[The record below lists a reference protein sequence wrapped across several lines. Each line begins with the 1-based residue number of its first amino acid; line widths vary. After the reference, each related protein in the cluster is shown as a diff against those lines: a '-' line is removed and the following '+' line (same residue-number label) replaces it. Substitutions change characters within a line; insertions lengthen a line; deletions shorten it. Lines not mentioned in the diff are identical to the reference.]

1 MASSIRYRDQKAV
14 SSMRLLFLAAL
25 MLFLPIVTHAQE
37 SDEIAFEDFALSIG
51 DQIEIGDYR
60 IVFIDVQSEKDGL
73 AILKIS
79 KIDGSLEEQRVML
92 EDNAN
97 TFDGGAEEGGL
108 TITVED
114 ILDDQ
119 SARVLIEYDKEIGM
133 PRKRISSGPKIAK
146 NAPNLIVE
154 KRFDKER
161 LAVGEDIKATVTVK
175 NIGTGTAS
183 DIQLNDLPPLSEFT
197 YEAGYPP
204 KIKDKLE
211 PGESDSAIYVMNAVK
226 DGSIKVPS
234 IQVNY
239 IDPKKIQKSNISA
252 PLNLVIDPRGKP
264 ELDIEIVSPEPMTE
278 GGQGLLNVSI
288 INEGRVPATKIQIQ
302 SEIKPPTG
310 LEINGLDKTFFEII
324 PGGEESYSA
333 QLFGKKSGNYS
344 VLLRATYSDGDE
356 SILKEAQTKI
366 VVLEREYKYLYL
378 LVIIP
383 IIAIVAWMVKRYRQY
398 KY

>member
-1 MASSIRYRDQKAV
+1 MALSIRQKKRKVV
-14 SSMRLLFLAAL
+14 SFMRLVYLATFLLLLLSAYAKEDDE
-25 MLFLPIVTHAQE
+25 VT
-37 SDEIAFEDFALSIG
+37 FEDFTLSIG
-51 DQIEIGDYR
+51 DRIEIGNYR

-79 KIDGSLEEQRVML
+79 KMDGTLDEQRVML

-97 TFDGGAEEGGL
+97 TFDGGAEERGI

-119 SARVLIEYDKEIGM
+119 SAKVMLEYDKDIGT
-133 PRKRISSGPKIAK
+133 PKKRISTGPKIAK
-146 NAPNLIVE
+146 DAPNLIVE

-161 LAVGEDIKATVTVK
+161 LAVGEDIKAIVTVK
-175 NIGTGTAS
+175 NVGTGTAS

-239 IDPKKIQKSNISA
+239 VDSKKSQKSNISA
-252 PLNLVIDPRGKP
+252 TLNLVIDPRGKP
-264 ELDIEIVSPEPMTE
+264 ELNIEMVPSGPVPEE
-278 GGQGLLNVSI
+278 GRGLINISI
-288 INEGRVPATKIQIQ
+288 ANAGRVPATKIQIQ
-302 SEIKPPTG
+302 SEIKPSAG
-310 LEINGLDKTFFEII
+310 LETIGLDRTFFEII

-333 QLFGKKSGNYS
+333 QLVGKKSGNYS
-344 VLLRATYSDGDE
+344 VILRATYSDGDE
-356 SILKEAQTKI
+356 SMLKEEQTKI

-383 IIAIVAWMVKRYRQY
+383 IIAIVVWMIKRYREY